1 MNQEKAAPQLGTDDT
16 PFVLTRFSDYVA
28 HVVSMASQAT
38 RRICIFSQDFDAL
51 ILDREEVADA
61 FSRLIR
67 EHGRVAQVQI
77 LVQRPE
83 TAIRQG
89 HRLVELARRLPTFIH
104 IHRPA
109 DQHRNVAD
117 AFITFDNSGYLSR
130 ELGDRPEGS
139 GCYADSL
146 RTVELVRKFDE
157 LWAMSAEEPEFRRLG
172 I

>member
-1 MNQEKAAPQLGTDDT
+1 MDHEKVSPQLGEDTDS
-16 PFVLTRFSDYVA
+16 FVLTRYSEYVT
-28 HVVSMASQAT
+28 HVAAMVNQST
-38 RRICIFSQDFDAL
+38 RRICIFSQDFDAA
-51 ILDREEVADA
+51 ILDQETIVTA
-61 FSRLIR
+61 FSRFIR
-67 EHGRVAQVQI
+67 THGRVAQVHI

-89 HRLVELARRLPTFIH
+89 HRLVELARRLPTFVH

-109 DQHRNVAD
+109 DQHRNFAD

-130 ELGDRPEGS
+130 ELGDRPEGT

-157 LWAMSAEEPEFRRLG
+157 LWAMSEVEAEFRRLG